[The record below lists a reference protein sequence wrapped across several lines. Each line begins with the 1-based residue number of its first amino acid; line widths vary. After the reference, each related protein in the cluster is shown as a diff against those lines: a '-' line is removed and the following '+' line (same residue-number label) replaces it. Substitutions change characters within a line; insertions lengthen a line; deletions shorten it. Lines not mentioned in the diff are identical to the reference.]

1 MPNALQLSISDEAK
15 RRITLMLHEFR
26 AHFNKDAIPAIM
38 WIDSPLNNGAIES
51 QPAIGLYD
59 NKDDIAAGDLLFVD
73 EMEIAIAFSEHDIIH
88 FQEKTLDYERGRFFL
103 R

>member
-1 MPNALQLSISDEAK
+1 MPNALQLSISEEAK

-26 AHFNKDAIPAIM
+26 VHFNKEAIPAIM
-38 WIDSPLNNGAIES
+38 WIDSSLNNGAIES

-59 NKDDIAAGDLLFVD
+59 NKDDIAPGDLLLVD
-73 EMEIAIAFSEHDIIH
+73 KIEIALAVSAHDLIH
-88 FQEKTLDYERGRFFL
+88 FQEKTLDYEGGRFIL